1 MLATSRNFVPR
12 LLRSR
17 GATTALSRLCADQS
31 ITSQSFPFSPH
42 TNVQSRRILSTTP
55 SPITEDSDGPWG
67 DLFHANVGPDLMGKT
82 ASIRRTFDARSN
94 ALGLLTCGG
103 EALAK
108 DASFD
113 PEYHRARDWIRHHAV
128 GPAVLSPVL
137 ISGLVGAL
145 VEAAVP
151 QSVPH
156 KCSMHQIRP
165 LIVGVQVCAKI
176 EVVAVADPEV
186 TEHATACAS
195 DVDSRSSHHEDA
207 YECTNCKNGF
217 EVGLRTEVTRVR
229 DGAKIA
235 EGTHSI
241 WIPDYLHM

>member
-1 MLATSRNFVPR
+1 ME
-12 LLRSR
+12 
-17 GATTALSRLCADQS
+17 
-31 ITSQSFPFSPH
+31 
-42 TNVQSRRILSTTP
+42 SRRFLSTTP
-55 SPITEDSDGPWG
+55 TFVTQDSDGPWG
-67 DLFHANVGPDLMGKT
+67 DLFHANVGPNLMGKT
-82 ASIRRTFDARSN
+82 ASIRRTFDAQSN
-94 ALGLLTCGG
+94 ARGLLICGG

-113 PEYHRARDWIRHHAV
+113 PEYDRARDWIRHHAV

-145 VEAAVP
+145 IEAAVP

-176 EVVAVADPEV
+176 EVVAVADPEAS
-186 TEHATACAS
+186 EHVPCGS
-195 DVDSRSSHHEDA
+195 DSSHDEDA
-207 YECTNCKNGF
+207 YERKNGF
-217 EVGLRTEVTRVR
+217 EVCLRTEVTRVR

>member
-1 MLATSRNFVPR
+1 MLATSATCSTFVLR
-12 LLRSR
+12 LSCSR
-17 GATTALSRLCADQS
+17 GATTVLSRRLCADRS
-31 ITSQSFPFSPH
+31 ITSQILPFSPH
-42 TNVQSRRILSTTP
+42 TPHVQSRHFLSSNA
-55 SPITEDSDGPWG
+55 SPITEDSNGPWG

-82 ASIRRTFDARSN
+82 ASIRRTFDAQSN

-156 KCSMHQIRP
+156 RYSMHQIRP
-165 LIVGVQVCAKI
+165 LIVGVEVCATI
-176 EVVAVADPEV
+176 EVVAVADPEES
-186 TEHATACAS
+186 EHGSSPCGS
-195 DVDSRSSHHEDA
+195 DPNDHEDA
-207 YECTNCKNGF
+207 YERNNGF
-217 EVGLRTEVTRVR
+217 EVCLRTEVTRVR

-235 EGTHSI
+235 EGTHTI

>member
-1 MLATSRNFVPR
+1 MLASATCSTFVLR
-12 LLRSR
+12 LSRSR
-17 GATTALSRLCADQS
+17 GVTTVLSRRLCADRR
-31 ITSQSFPFSPH
+31 ITSQSSPLSAPTIH
-42 TNVQSRRILSTTP
+42 VQSRSLLSTNA
-55 SPITEDSDGPWG
+55 SPTTEDSTGPWG
-67 DLFHANVGPDLMGKT
+67 DLFHANVGPDLLGKT
-82 ASIRRTFDARSN
+82 ASIRRTFDAQSN

-113 PEYHRARDWIRHHAV
+113 PEYDRARDWIRHHAV

-156 KCSMHQIRP
+156 KYSMHQIRP
-165 LIVGVQVCAKI
+165 LIVGVEVCAKI
-176 EVVAVADPEV
+176 EVVAVTDPAES
-186 TEHATACAS
+186 EHGPSPCGS
-195 DVDSRSSHHEDA
+195 DPNDHEDA
-207 YECTNCKNGF
+207 YERKNGF
-217 EVGLRTEVTRVR
+217 EVCLRTEVTRVR

-235 EGTHSI
+235 EGTHTI